1 VPPAYTRLGVDERR
15 RRLLELGADLFT
27 RHSYEE
33 LSMAAIAREAGI
45 SKALLYHYFPSKRD
59 YFVATLQQ
67 GAEELQRRTAAD
79 PTLPPAE
86 QLIHSLEAFLAWID
100 ENAEAYTKLMQ
111 SANSVA
117 EVHEVIAVVRE
128 QTAQRVLDALF
139 PGRAAPPKAR
149 AAVRGWFWFM
159 DGVCVDWIEQRDLDR
174 NAVRDLLLGTLIGAL
189 VAAGES
195 PEALTAAS

>member
-1 VPPAYTRLGVDERR
+1 
-15 RRLLELGADLFT
+15 
-27 RHSYEE
+27 
-33 LSMAAIAREAGI
+33 MAAIAKEAGI

-67 GAEELQRRTAAD
+67 GAEELQERTAVD
-79 PTLPPAE
+79 PSLPPAG
-86 QLIHSLEAFLAWID
+86 QLVNSLEAFLGWIE
-100 ENAEAYTKLMQ
+100 ENAESYTKLMR

-117 EVHEVIAVVRE
+117 EVHDVIAAVRE

-139 PGRAAPPKAR
+139 PRHAAPPKAR

-159 DGVCVDWIEQRDLDR
+159 DGVCVDWLQQRDLDR
-174 NAVRDLLLGTLIGAL
+174 DEVRDLLLGTLAGAL

-195 PEALTAAS
+195 PEALTSALSR